1 MGFLLILC
9 FRPAAWIVITE
20 KYKIKKKMVGKG
32 SKRIAIKESKRILTS
47 QSKFA
52 EFENI
57 IVTYQLILYLH
68 LKYKA
73 FVSMAALI
81 FSSSFFDLEWCF
93 YSPLLCCCLPKVSEL
108 VCRCHRYFL
117 TFEPLVFIPVF
128 VLHRV

>member
-1 MGFLLILC
+1 MGHLTSFDLFKHGFSVNTL

-20 KYKIKKKMVGKG
+20 KYKIKKQMVGKG

-57 IVTYQLILYLH
+57 IVTYQLIISLD

-81 FSSSFFDLEWCF
+81 FFFKF
-93 YSPLLCCCLPKVSEL
+93 
-108 VCRCHRYFL
+108 F
-117 TFEPLVFIPVF
+117 
-128 VLHRV
+128 